1 MVFKFDPNSSVNEGR
16 WRLRDPDTFVND
28 KYIRR
33 NFSTGIGY
41 VLGKLKSDPEGK
53 FVVQA
58 IRFKK
63 SIWTEKKAAEWWKLN
78 KRKYTKLWKESD
90 WKKIPLE
97 KPTVKEAI
105 SKAKRIAKLLNI
117 PYLSPSRVTV
127 DTAYIKNVAIPAGS
141 VRRNFKDKD
150 YRVKDID
157 LVITKPITK
166 LEVSKIDVFNQI
178 TGGEKRI
185 DFVYQNVG
193 VNLFIFLD
201 KDTWGAALVHAT
213 GSRSYGQRLRAKV
226 LSEKWKVKDDMGG
239 GWKLSQY
246 GLTKNGEVYLSRTER
261 ELQES
266 LGVRVRKPEE
276 R

>member
-1 MVFKFDPNSSVNEGR
+1 MVFKFDPNSTVNEGR
-16 WRLRDPDTFVND
+16 WRLRDPETFVND

-78 KRKYTKLWKESD
+78 KSKYTKLWKESD

-127 DTAYIKNVAIPAGS
+127 DTTYIKNVAIPAGS

-213 GSRSYGQRLRAKV
+213 GSDVYGKRLRAKV
-226 LSEKWKVKDDMGG
+226 LSEKWKVKDRMGG

-266 LGVRVRKPEE
+266 LGVRVRNPDE

>member
-1 MVFKFDPNSSVNEGR
+1 MVFKFDPNSSINEGH
-16 WRLRDPDTFVND
+16 WRLRDPETFVND

-78 KRKYTKLWKESD
+78 KSKYTKLWKESD

-157 LVITKPITK
+157 LVITKKITK
-166 LEVSKIDVFNQI
+166 DMVSKIDVFNQI

-226 LSEKWKVKDDMGG
+226 LSEKWKVKDGMGG

-246 GLTKNGEVYLSRTER
+246 GLTKNDEVYLSRTER

-266 LGVRVRKPEE
+266 LGVRVRNPDE